1 MKKKFFV
8 ISKTGFMICAILL
21 AVLII
26 YTNLQRKEIIVIP
39 EFFGILFLLILLVT
53 IISFIIGFV
62 LDMIEEVKANRW
74 SNVLSN
80 IGLLGI
86 VVIGMYLWDTRFLS
100 VPINIVPWL
109 CKTLITTCAVEAG
122 AYILSRKMT

>member
-1 MKKKFFV
+1 
-8 ISKTGFMICAILL
+8 MICAILL